1 MIDHDGDDNDT
12 DRVVVIIR
20 ATHPPSSFVHSF
32 SVISLRLYLSLV
44 SSSLSISISN
54 AVRYWRYE
62 FVDSLF
68 LFLSSLLIFNP

>member
-20 ATHPPSSFVHSF
+20 ATHPPFVHSF

-44 SSSLSISISN
+44 PSSLSISISN